1 MRFKL
6 DENLPAD
13 AAGLLRQ
20 SGHDA
25 VTVLD
30 QAMGGA
36 SDPTVAVA
44 CRTEGRTLIT
54 LDTDFADIRAYPPS
68 EHAGIVVLRLR
79 RQDKPS
85 VLDVLRRTLPLV
97 ETEPV
102 RGRLWIV
109 DEERVRVR
117 S

>member
-13 AAGLLRQ
+13 AAELLRGA
-20 SGHDA
+20 GHDA

-30 QAMGGA
+30 QAMGGS
-36 SDPTVAVA
+36 SDPNVAVVCQA
-44 CRTEGRTLIT
+44 EDRALIT
-54 LDTDFADIRAYPPS
+54 LDTDFADIRTYPPS
-68 EHAGIVVLRLR
+68 EHGGLIVLRLR
-79 RQDKPS
+79 RQDKTH
-85 VLDVLRRTLPLV
+85 VLDVLRRARPLL